1 VTATP
6 DLVPTLASFAKVR
19 RPGATAERDAILA
32 GQVEHM
38 RTEGARRL
46 LASGLT
52 VDVQPPELRSETA
65 FVFEATAKTRWPHRD
80 YTRPV
85 RWTEWVHIFGP
96 RVAEMISDGRTLLA
110 TASHEGTR
118 VILGFALWDQ
128 FDVLGMLYVKKQFR
142 GAGIGLRLLEAA
154 GVDLPLKVLA
164 ETACWGRWV
173 KCHGIPTVR
182 IEEVDLS
189 KWKRDRAQVE
199 RLSLG
204 RTAVDDDL
212 LSGAGSVEVDE

>member
-1 VTATP
+1 VSAATA
-6 DLVPTLASFAKVR
+6 LAVLAKAR
-19 RPGATAERDAILA
+19 RPGATGERDAILA
-32 GQVEHM
+32 AQVDHM

-52 VDVQPPELRSETA
+52 VDVCPPELRSETA
-65 FVFEATAKTRWPHRD
+65 FVFEATAKTRWPYKD
-80 YTRPV
+80 YNRPV
-85 RWTEWVHIFGP
+85 RWTEWVHIYGP
-96 RVAEMISDGRTLLA
+96 RVAEMLSDGRALLA

-142 GAGIGLRLLEAA
+142 GAGIGLRLLEGA

-173 KCHGIPTVR
+173 KCHGIPTMRV
-182 IEEVDLS
+182 EESDLA

-199 RLSLG
+199 RMSLG
-204 RTAVDDDL
+204 RKSVDEGL
-212 LSGAGSVEVDE
+212 LAELAGMEVDE

>member
-1 VTATP
+1 M
-6 DLVPTLASFAKVR
+6 LPTLASFAKVR

-32 GQVEHM
+32 GHVEHM

-65 FVFEATAKTRWPHRD
+65 FVFEATARTRWPFRD
-80 YTRPV
+80 FARPI
-85 RWTEWVHIFGP
+85 RWTEWVHIYGP
-96 RVAEMISDGRTLLA
+96 RVAEQISDGRTLLA
-110 TASHEGTR
+110 VATHEGTR

-128 FDVLGMLYVKKQFR
+128 FDVLSMIYVKKQFR
-142 GAGIGLRLLEAA
+142 GAGIGLKLLETA
-154 GVDLPLKVLA
+154 GVDLPIKFLA
-164 ETACWGRWV
+164 ETATWNRWV

-182 IEEVDLS
+182 IEEADLT
-189 KWKRDRAQVE
+189 KWKRDRAQIE

-204 RTAVDDDL
+204 RTSVDDDL